1 MSLTNEQPLFNT
13 ELQLPK
19 PPHELRKLGKKVVHQ
34 FRYVEE
40 LDVLVRDIWKTD
52 LADEKMPSS
61 SLRVAQAHHKLLGT
75 FGLRYVSYTQSVIPE
90 GEITTA
96 VMDRDGEVADFIA
109 AHAVARHVEGI
120 EVLLNDDEE
129 ESTRMN
135 LERIN
140 LEIADPISTYIDWCK
155 QVQPKYFLADIYN
168 LTQYSLQL
176 SSDIMFLHDVGPLML
191 TTNSFTDMLDRS
203 ADDVS
208 RLRLGL
214 MPNPE
219 T

>member
-19 PPHELRKLGKKVVHQ
+19 PPYELRKLGKRGVHQ

-40 LDVLVRDIWKTD
+40 FDVIVRDIWRTD
-52 LADEKMPSS
+52 LADHAKPNS
-61 SLRVAQAHHKLLGT
+61 SLRIAQAHHKLLGT
-75 FGLRYVSYTQSVIPE
+75 LGLRYVSYTQSVIPE
-90 GEITTA
+90 GETTTA
-96 VMDRDGEVADFIA
+96 LMDGGGKVADFIA
-109 AHAVARHVEGI
+109 AHSVARHIEGI

-129 ESTRMN
+129 ERTRMS
-135 LERIN
+135 LKRIN
-140 LEIADPISTYIDWCK
+140 REIADPLSTYIDWCK

-176 SSDIMFLHDVGPLML
+176 SSDVMFLHDVDPLML
-191 TTNSFTDMLDRS
+191 TTNSFIDILDRC
-203 ADDVS
+203 ADEVS

-214 MPNPE
+214 MPDPE